1 MSVLIGV
8 LATAALF
15 AAFGFLH
22 RGRRPRIGCT
32 ACDGTCG
39 RACRYDITESPHAS
53 R

>member
-1 MSVLIGV
+1 MTALIGV

-15 AAFGFLH
+15 AAFGLLH
-22 RGRRPRIGCT
+22 RGRRPRIGCA

-39 RACRYDITESPHAS
+39 RACRYDIPESSHGI